1 MRLFPLLAIA
11 ALVLILIWWIR
22 RTPPQQVARI
32 MRHALLWVGGALLI
46 FLAAT
51 GRLHW
56 LFALLAAAVPFVQR
70 LMRILQLMPMLQRIL
85 AMFHTSQAAA
95 GPSMGQSSQVRTRF
109 LRMHLDHDS
118 GDLSGEVLEGP
129 FAGRQLS
136 ILSLSQLLQ
145 LLDACRAADAQSAAV
160 LEAYLERHHGTQ
172 WREQDTTEAPGQ
184 GQNGTDPM
192 SRDQA
197 YEILGLEP
205 GAERQGILEAHR
217 RLMQKLHP
225 DRGGSTWL
233 ASRVNQAKD
242 LLLKP

>member
-1 MRLFPLLAIA
+1 MRLFPLLAVA
-11 ALVLILIWWIR
+11 GLVLIFIWWIR
-22 RTPPQQVARI
+22 RTPPQQVSRV

-70 LMRILQLMPMLQRIL
+70 LFRILQLLPMLQRML
-85 AMFHTSQAAA
+85 AMFHTSRAAA
-95 GPSMGQSSQVRTRF
+95 GPSVGQCSQVRTRF
-109 LRMHLDHDS
+109 LHMRLDHDS

-129 FAGRQLS
+129 FTGCQLS
-136 ILSLSQLLQ
+136 ELSLSQLLR
-145 LLDACRAADAQSAAV
+145 LLQDCRAADAQSAAV
-160 LEAYLERHHGTQ
+160 LEAYLERHHGPQ
-172 WREQDTTEAPGQ
+172 WREQDAGEAPGR
-184 GQNGTDPM
+184 GQNGTAPM

-205 GAERQGILEAHR
+205 GAERQSILDAHR